1 MADIN
6 QFFQMLLLANPQMAM
21 NLQMVNMGNPFMMNP
36 NLMMQ
41 TMMRMMG
48 INGANPNNL
57 WAMFSPQPPSPQPTK
72 QPGKSHKY
80 INLIFI
86 QKNKNIRITVQAK
99 YNESI
104 ASIVNKYI
112 NKSGDSY
119 VNLYIVNG
127 RRLDESKTAAQS
139 GLIDNSVVDVV
150 SVVDIEGA

>member
-21 NLQMVNMGNPFMMNP
+21 NFQAGNMGNPFMMNP
-36 NLMMQ
+36 NMMMQ
-41 TMMRMMG
+41 MMMQMMG

-57 WAMFSPQPPSPQPTK
+57 WAMFSPQPPSPPPT
-72 QPGKSHKY
+72 PIPSKSHKY

-86 QKNKNIRITVQAK
+86 QKNKNIRITIQSK

-104 ASIVNKYI
+104 GSVVNKYI

-127 RRLDESKTAAQS
+127 RTLDETKTVGEL
-139 GLIDNSVVDVV
+139 GLIDNSVIDVV
-150 SVVDIEGA
+150 SVVDIESA

>member
-21 NLQMVNMGNPFMMNP
+21 NLQMGNMGNPFMMNP

-41 TMMRMMG
+41 MMMRMMG

-57 WAMFSPQPPSPQPTK
+57 WAMLSPQPPSPQPTQ
-72 QPGKSHKY
+72 QPGKSH
-80 INLIFI
+80 
-86 QKNKNIRITVQAK
+86 
-99 YNESI
+99 
-104 ASIVNKYI
+104 KYI

-127 RRLDESKTAAQS
+127 RRLDESKTAGQS
-139 GLIDNSVVDVV
+139 GLIDNSVIDVV